1 MPLKHS
7 GPGVEM
13 GIAEAWGCVRSGCH
27 GEPQGRP
34 TVLSLEGVVEL
45 APWCSEQGSGWSE
58 LSVW

>member
-7 GPGVEM
+7 GPEVEM

-27 GEPQGRP
+27 GEPEGRP

-45 APWCSEQGSGWSE
+45 GPMVLRAGFR
-58 LSVW
+58 VV

>member
-45 APWCSEQGSGWSE
+45 GPMVLRAGFR
-58 LSVW
+58 VV